1 MAKIHEIENWING
14 VKEEIIDP
22 DMEIIDPHHHL
33 WHGPEDPPGVKESYR
48 YLLEDLWSDT
58 SSGHNIKKTVFID
71 CGQEYYEEGPERF
84 KPVGETEFVV
94 EIAKQGRQNPDKA
107 QIAGIIGHANMMLGS
122 SVKEVLEM
130 HQEKGEGLF
139 RGIRHAGGWDEDERV
154 RNAHSHPTPHIYLED
169 NFQQGLEELSSLGMV
184 FDTWHYHNQI
194 KDLTKLAKNLPN
206 LTIVHDHFGG
216 PLGIGPY
223 EGKRDEIYEQWKED
237 TYELSQCVNV
247 FAKLGGLAMPIN
259 GWDWHRKDLPA
270 TSDEIVAEQARYYM
284 HTLDCFGADRSM
296 FESNFPVDKQ
306 SVSYHV
312 IWNAYK
318 KMTIHLG
325 DNEKRKLFYE
335 TANKVY
341 KLES

>member
-1 MAKIHEIENWING
+1 M
-14 VKEEIIDP
+14 
-22 DMEIIDPHHHL
+22 
-33 WHGPEDPPGVKESYR
+33 Y
-48 YLLEDLWSDT
+48 T

-71 CGQEYYEEGPERF
+71 CGQEYYEEGPDRF

-94 EIAKQGRQNPDKA
+94 EIAKQGRQSPDKA

-194 KDLTKLAKNLPN
+194 KDLTKLAKNLPD

-259 GWDWHRKDLPA
+259 GWDWHRKNLPA

-284 HTLDCFGADRSM
+284 HTLECFGADRSM

-325 DNEKRKLFYE
+325 DAEKRKLFYE

>member
-1 MAKIHEIENWING
+1 
-14 VKEEIIDP
+14 
-22 DMEIIDPHHHL
+22 
-33 WHGPEDPPGVKESYR
+33 
-48 YLLEDLWSDT
+48 
-58 SSGHNIKKTVFID
+58 
-71 CGQEYYEEGPERF
+71 
-84 KPVGETEFVV
+84 
-94 EIAKQGRQNPDKA
+94 
-107 QIAGIIGHANMMLGS
+107 MMLGS

-194 KDLTKLAKNLPN
+194 KDLTKLAKNLPD

-247 FAKLGGLAMPIN
+247 FEKLGGLAMPIN

>member
-33 WHGPEDPPGVKESYR
+33 WHGPEDPPGIKESYR

-58 SSGHNIKKTVFID
+58 SSGPNIKKTVFID
-71 CGQEYYEEGPERF
+71 CGQEYYEEGPDRF

-94 EIAKQGRQNPDKA
+94 EIAKQGRQSPDKA

>member
-33 WHGPEDPPGVKESYR
+33 WHGPEDPPGIKESYR
-48 YLLEDLWSDT
+48 YLLEDLWNDT

-71 CGQEYYEEGPERF
+71 CGQEYYEEGPDRF

-94 EIAKQGRQNPDKA
+94 EIAKQGRQSPDKA
-107 QIAGIIGHANMMLGS
+107 HIAGIIGHAHMMLGS

-318 KMTIHLG
+318 KMTIHLD

>member
-1 MAKIHEIENWING
+1 
-14 VKEEIIDP
+14 
-22 DMEIIDPHHHL
+22 
-33 WHGPEDPPGVKESYR
+33 
-48 YLLEDLWSDT
+48 
-58 SSGHNIKKTVFID
+58 
-71 CGQEYYEEGPERF
+71 
-84 KPVGETEFVV
+84 
-94 EIAKQGRQNPDKA
+94 
-107 QIAGIIGHANMMLGS
+107 MMLGS

-154 RNAHSHPTPHIYLED
+154 RNAHSHPTSHIYLED